1 MLLQMEG
8 YPNFLGCV
16 CVCMCHYFFIYS
28 FIDGQLGCMMIIL
41 RIAIILKRS
50 LKIIIIMFCVDPESI
65 KDKESSSIHD
75 YQFFK
80 PTLSELLT
88 FCASHCVL

>member
-1 MLLQMEG
+1 
-8 YPNFLGCV
+8 
-16 CVCMCHYFFIYS
+16 
-28 FIDGQLGCMMIIL
+28 
-41 RIAIILKRS
+41 
-50 LKIIIIMFCVDPESI
+50 MFCVDPESI